1 MNSEQLICFAAV
13 VQEGTISGGARR
25 LNLSQPPVSLQI
37 KNLEKNAIWNR
48 GRQIR
53 LTEAGKVLYDYAQR
67 YWSCSRQPKR
77 YAEFSGGKQ
86 G

>member
-37 KNLEKNAIWNR
+37 KNLEKEC
-48 GRQIR
+48 GVKR
-53 LTEAGKVLYDYAQR
+53 L
-67 YWSCSRQPKR
+67 
-77 YAEFSGGKQ
+77 
-86 G
+86 